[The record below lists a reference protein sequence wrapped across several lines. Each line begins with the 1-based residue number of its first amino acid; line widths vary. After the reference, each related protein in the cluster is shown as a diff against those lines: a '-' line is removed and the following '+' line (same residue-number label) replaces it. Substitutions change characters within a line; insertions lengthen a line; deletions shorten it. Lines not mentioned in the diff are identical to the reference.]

1 MMDWIKKNDIVSK
14 ALSVGCAILLWFYVV
29 SSTDLDMTKTFSNFS
44 VDFIGMDLLT
54 SNNLM
59 VTSGS
64 DSTVTFKIT
73 GKADKIADI
82 DADKITVTAD
92 LSSISSP
99 GDYNIKYQVY
109 TTSGDVT
116 VSKTTAAIKISVDR
130 KVSKLIP
137 VDLKINGTLPDG
149 FESDDYS
156 LSPDAITVTGP
167 EKLLDTI
174 VSAVAVYDISDIKTS
189 TDTTLSYTLV
199 DSNGAEVKSSYISV
213 DSPSV
218 KLSFGVRQV
227 EDIPI
232 VLNVTDFGF
241 ITGDLANVTLEPS
254 SITIKGSPDVVSTL
268 NQIELGTIDLEDVF
282 EKEVFVFELA
292 LRLPNGVTCED
303 EITSVK
309 VTVDPAAL
317 TKTTIELTRDMLP
330 ESSVF
335 DYASDLAV
343 TVWTTN
349 EHADLLGPN
358 SIDISLSFNEDALAP
373 GLNEIPVTITTLDD
387 DIVVVGEYA
396 VVVEVH

>member
-199 DSNGAEVKSSYISV
+199 DSNGAEAVTFRSIRHR
-213 DSPSV
+213 
-218 KLSFGVRQV
+218 LSFPLV
-227 EDIPI
+227 
-232 VLNVTDFGF
+232 
-241 ITGDLANVTLEPS
+241 
-254 SITIKGSPDVVSTL
+254 
-268 NQIELGTIDLEDVF
+268 
-282 EKEVFVFELA
+282 
-292 LRLPNGVTCED
+292 
-303 EITSVK
+303 
-309 VTVDPAAL
+309 
-317 TKTTIELTRDMLP
+317 
-330 ESSVF
+330 
-335 DYASDLAV
+335 
-343 TVWTTN
+343 
-349 EHADLLGPN
+349 
-358 SIDISLSFNEDALAP
+358 
-373 GLNEIPVTITTLDD
+373 
-387 DIVVVGEYA
+387 
-396 VVVEVH
+396 